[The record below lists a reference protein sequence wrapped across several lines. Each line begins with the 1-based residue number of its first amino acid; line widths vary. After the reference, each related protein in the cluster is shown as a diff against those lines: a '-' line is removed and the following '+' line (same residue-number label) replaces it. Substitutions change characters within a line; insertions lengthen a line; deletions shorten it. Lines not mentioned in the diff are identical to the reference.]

1 MFHMTT
7 MADERI
13 RELRTTAEELRSA
26 RNERSGPGGLQAMR
40 LWAGSALLA
49 AGEALVSGARPA
61 TAGRAAR

>member
-13 RELRTTAEELRSA
+13 RELQATAAELRSA
-26 RNERSGPGGLQAMR
+26 RPERGGAGAVQVMR
-40 LWAGSALLA
+40 MWAGSVLLA

-61 TAGRAAR
+61 TAGRVAR